1 MYNNDTELI
10 DGILSGDEAAFT
22 TLVRKYHKWVHALA
36 WRKIGDFHFAEE
48 ITQDIFLHVYKKLPT
63 LKNPNQF
70 PGWLYVIVNR
80 QCIAWHRKKKPIMQ
94 SLETTN
100 EETLDETA
108 YECYVSEQLEE
119 KAIEHQREIVQDLL
133 EKLPESQRTVVIL
146 HYLGEMT
153 CQEISKFLGVSPNT
167 VKSRLSRARNF
178 LREEEPPICETL
190 GSVPISKNLIE
201 NIIQDISDVSPS
213 ASPAGKP
220 LLPFAAFG
228 SAIVLTI
235 LLIGASNK
243 YLNISQLPY
252 SFDAQS
258 ETAIEIVE
266 VPVLHNK
273 QLEPN
278 MQSRVITNDTP
289 DQTSKGGLHEGKS
302 TMQNNLGHD
311 STKWKLPEGAKT
323 RLGKGFIF
331 DMTYSPDGTL
341 LAASTTIGI
350 WIYDARTG
358 EERNLLTEHM
368 DGTSTVAFSPNSQ
381 LFASDG
387 EDNTILLWE
396 TQTGQHIK
404 TLSGHLDAVNSLD
417 FSPDGQS
424 IASGSDDDTIRLWDV
439 STGKELMTFAG
450 HADGVSDVIFSPDGK
465 TLASHGYRDGMIHL
479 WNESTGELLRSLTG
493 HTADV
498 SSIAYSP
505 DGQILAGSSEDGTF
519 RLWEPDTGHLKTTV
533 TTKRESDKVDR
544 GVKSVLFHPDGRKL
558 ISNNYGDD
566 MIQFWDVDTGE
577 HLKTIN
583 GRPDTTNHITI
594 SPDGNTLV
602 YTGDDGK
609 IKFWDLATNTSIGTL
624 NGYTQ
629 MFRDMTYSP
638 DGSKVVTVST
648 GPSIRFWDT
657 HTGKLIRTYNHTDGV
672 GFNSIAYSPDGE
684 TLACAGGPDDYN
696 TVLLLDTNTF
706 EHRRVFTGH
715 KAGFESVAFSHDGMT
730 LAAGDNNGSIVFWD
744 LHSGK
749 KLREFDWNGDI
760 IRNLAFSPDGKIL
773 MSTSDSGTCLWDIS
787 SGNIIQQLN
796 AYEVVISPDWKTVV
810 GIGRT
815 DQIGCISLWNIG
827 EDEPLRTIRSLPN
840 AHFLEYSPNGQTF
853 VSNHADGI
861 IRFWDTKAKQLMQTY
876 SGHINSGH
884 INGIWFLSYSPDGN
898 TLATAGWDSTVLLWD
913 VPK

>member
-80 QCIAWHRKKKPIMQ
+80 QCIAWHRKKKPVMQ

-100 EETLDETA
+100 EETLEETA
-108 YECYVSEQLEE
+108 YECYVAEQLQE

-146 HYLGEMT
+146 HYLGDMT
-153 CQEISKFLGVSPNT
+153 CQEISKYLGVSPNT
-167 VKSRLSRARNF
+167 VKSRLSRARNR
-178 LREEEPPICETL
+178 LREEEPLIRETL

-201 NIIQDISDVSPS
+201 NIIQDISDVNPS
-213 ASPAGKP
+213 ASPSGKP

-228 SAIVLTI
+228 SSIVLTI

-243 YLNISQLPY
+243 YLNNPQLPY

-266 VPVLHNK
+266 VPVFHNK

-278 MQSRVITNDTP
+278 MQNRVKTNDTP

-323 RLGKGFIF
+323 RLGKGYIF
-331 DMTYSPDGTL
+331 DMTYSPDGSL

-358 EERNLLTEHM
+358 EERNLITEHM
-368 DGTSTVAFSPNSQ
+368 DGSSTVAFSPNSQ
-381 LFASDG
+381 IFASDG

-396 TQTGQHIK
+396 TQTGQLIRS
-404 TLSGHLDAVNSLD
+404 LSGHLDGVGSFA
-417 FSPDGQS
+417 FSPDGQT
-424 IASGSDDDTIRLWDV
+424 IVSGSHDATIRLWDV
-439 STGKELMTFAG
+439 STGEELLTFAG
-450 HADGVSDVIFSPDGK
+450 HADGVSDVMFSPDGK

-479 WNESTGELLRSLTG
+479 WDASTGEFLRSLMG
-493 HTADV
+493 HTKDV
-498 SSIAYSP
+498 YSIAYSP
-505 DGQILAGSSEDGTF
+505 DGEILACSSEDGTV
-519 RLWEPDTGHLKTTV
+519 RLWEPDTGHLKMTIK
-533 TTKRESDKVDR
+533 TKIESDKVGH

-558 ISNNYGDD
+558 VCNNYADD
-566 MIQFWDVDTGE
+566 MIQFWDVETGE
-577 HLKTIN
+577 HLKTIK
-583 GRPDTTNHITI
+583 GPPDTTDHITF

-602 YTGDDGK
+602 YTGDDGR
-609 IKFWDLATNTSIGTL
+609 IRFWDLATNTSLRTVD
-624 NGYTQ
+624 GYAQ

-638 DGSKVVTVST
+638 DGSSVVTVST

-657 HTGKLIRTYNHTDGV
+657 HTGNLTRTYYTHEGV
-672 GFNSIAYSPDGE
+672 SFNSIAYSPDGE
-684 TLACAGGPDDYN
+684 TLACAGGPKDYN
-696 TVLLLDTNTF
+696 TVFLLDTNTF
-706 EHRRVFTGH
+706 EHKRVFTGH
-715 KAGFESVAFSHDGMT
+715 KAGIESVAFSHDGMT
-730 LAAGDNNGSIVFWD
+730 LAAGDNNGWIYLWD
-744 LHSGK
+744 VNTGK
-749 KLREFDWNGDI
+749 TLREFDWNGDI
-760 IRNLAFSPDGKIL
+760 IRNLAFSPDGKML
-773 MSTSDSGTCLWDIS
+773 MSTSDSGTCFWDITS
-787 SGNIIQQLN
+787 EETIQELR
-796 AYEVVISPDWKTVV
+796 AYEVVVSPDWKTFLS
-810 GIGRT
+810 IGV
-815 DQIGCISLWNIG
+815 DEENIGSICFWNFG
-827 EDEPLRTIRSLPN
+827 EDEPQKSISSLPR
-840 AHFLEYSPNGQTF
+840 AHNFEYSPNGQSF
-853 VSNHADGI
+853 VSKHADGK
-861 IRFWDTKAKQLMQTY
+861 IRFWDTKTGDLMETY
-876 SGHINSGH
+876 SDHLHGC
-884 INGIWFLSYSPDGN
+884 WFLSYSPDGN

>member
-1 MYNNDTELI
+1 MHNNDVELI
-10 DGILSGDEAAFT
+10 NSILSGDEAAFT

-36 WRKIGDFHFAEE
+36 WRKIGDFHIAEE

-80 QCIAWHRKKKPIMQ
+80 QCIAWHRKKKPVMQ
-94 SLETTN
+94 SLETTD

-108 YECYVSEQLEE
+108 YERYVSEQLQE

-146 HYLGEMT
+146 HYLGDMT

-167 VKSRLSRARNF
+167 VKSRLSRARNR
-178 LREEEPPICETL
+178 LREEEPLIRETL
-190 GSVPISKNLIE
+190 GTVPISKNLIE
-201 NIIQDISDVSPS
+201 NIIQDISDVNPS
-213 ASPAGKP
+213 ASPTGKP

-228 SAIVLTI
+228 SSIILTI
-235 LLIGASNK
+235 LLIGASHK
-243 YLNISQLPY
+243 YINNSQLPY

-266 VPVLHNK
+266 IPVLQNK

-278 MQSRVITNDTP
+278 MQSRVKTNDTP
-289 DQTSKGGLHEGKS
+289 EQTSNGGLHEGKS

-311 STKWKLPEGAKT
+311 STKWKLPEGAKA
-323 RLGKGFIF
+323 RFGKGFIF

-341 LAASTTIGI
+341 LAAASTIGI

-358 EERNLLTEHM
+358 EERNLITEHM
-368 DGTSTVAFSPNSQ
+368 AGASTVVFSPDNQ
-381 LFASDG
+381 IFASDG

-396 TQTGQHIK
+396 TQTGQLIRM
-404 TLSGHLDAVNSLD
+404 LSGHLDAVSSVA
-417 FSPDGQS
+417 FKPEGQT
-424 IASGSDDDTIRLWDV
+424 IASGSHDDTIRLWDV
-439 STGKELMTFAG
+439 SSGEELLTFAG

-465 TLASHGYRDGMIHL
+465 TLASQGYRDGMIHL
-479 WNESTGELLRSLTG
+479 WDASTGEFLRSLTG

-498 SSIAYSP
+498 YSITYSP
-505 DGQILAGSSEDGTF
+505 DGQLLACSSEDGTV
-519 RLWEPDTGHLKTTV
+519 RLWEPDTGHLKMTI
-533 TTKRESDKVDR
+533 TTKIESDKVGH

-558 ISNNYGDD
+558 VCHNYGDD

-583 GRPDTTNHITI
+583 APPDTTNHITF

-602 YTGDDGK
+602 YTGDDGR
-609 IKFWDLATNTSIGTL
+609 IRFWDVATNTSIRTQ
-624 NGYTQ
+624 NGYAQ

-638 DGSKVVTVST
+638 DGSSVVTVSS

-657 HTGKLIRTYNHTDGV
+657 HTGNLTKTYYNPEGV
-672 GFNSIAYSPDGE
+672 SIKSVAYSPDGE

-696 TVLLLDTNTF
+696 TVFLLDTNTF
-706 EHRRVFTGH
+706 EHKQVFTGR
-715 KAGFESVAFSHDGMT
+715 KNGFEAVVFSPDGEI
-730 LAAGDNNGSIVFWD
+730 LAAGDTNGTIFLWD
-744 LHSGK
+744 VHSGK
-749 KLREFDWNGDI
+749 TLREFDGDGDI
-760 IRNLAFSPDGKIL
+760 IRDLAFSPDEKIL
-773 MSTSDSGTCLWDIS
+773 MSTSDSVTCFWDIS
-787 SGNIIQQLN
+787 SENIIQELR
-796 AYEVVISPDWKTVV
+796 AYEVVVAPDWKTFLS
-810 GIGRT
+810 IGS
-815 DQIGCISLWNIG
+815 DGNIG
-827 EDEPLRTIRSLPN
+827 SISFWNFGMDEPHRSISAMPK
-840 AHFLEYSPNGQTF
+840 AHYLEYAPDGQTF
-853 VSNHADGI
+853 VSKHEDGK
-861 IRFWDTKAKQLMQTY
+861 IRFWDAKEGQLMQTY
-876 SGHINSGH
+876 SGH